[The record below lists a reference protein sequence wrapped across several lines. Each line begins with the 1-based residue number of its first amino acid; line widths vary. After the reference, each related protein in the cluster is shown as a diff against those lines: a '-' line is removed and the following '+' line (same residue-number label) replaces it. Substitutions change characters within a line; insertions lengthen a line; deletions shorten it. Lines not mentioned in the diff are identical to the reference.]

1 MVVVVV
7 DDLEL
12 VLDEGKDDFCNC
24 AFVSNGEEG
33 GEIALNTSWSG
44 VTKTERD
51 SGSGP
56 VISSSL
62 QLSLDSAPDRFPVCN

>member
-1 MVVVVV
+1 MVEVVV

-12 VLDEGKDDFCNC
+12 ALDEGKDCFCIC
-24 AFVSNGEEG
+24 ALASKGEEG

-56 VISSSL
+56 FISSSL
-62 QLSLDSAPDRFPVCN
+62 QLSLDSAPDRFPV